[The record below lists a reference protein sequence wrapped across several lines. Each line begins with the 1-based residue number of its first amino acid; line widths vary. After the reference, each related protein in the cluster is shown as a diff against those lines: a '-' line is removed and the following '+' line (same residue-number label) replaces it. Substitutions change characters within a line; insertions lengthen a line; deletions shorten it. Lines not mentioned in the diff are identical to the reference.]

1 MPRLQFNEKLRVRQY
16 IISDPSTVFCFE
28 YYSSLKGYSPP
39 DWQQQ
44 MSTTPTQFRTL
55 DNWSDGRDL
64 TTNYIRPLP
73 AIPDYNPYY
82 MDPQHN
88 APIQKRV
95 SYSETL
101 SELVTEPSRTQPP
114 GRPQVQTEI
123 LDQLRLVRLHAP
135 TGRDRTYRR
144 PFSRA
149 SQYFSSTS
157 IRHRDE

>member
-1 MPRLQFNEKLRVRQY
+1 
-16 IISDPSTVFCFE
+16 
-28 YYSSLKGYSPP
+28 
-39 DWQQQ
+39 
-44 MSTTPTQFRTL
+44 
-55 DNWSDGRDL
+55 
-64 TTNYIRPLP
+64 
-73 AIPDYNPYY
+73 
-82 MDPQHN
+82 MDPQQYV
-88 APIQKRV
+88 PIQKRV

-114 GRPQVQTEI
+114 GRPRVQTEI

-157 IRHRDE
+157 IRHRNE